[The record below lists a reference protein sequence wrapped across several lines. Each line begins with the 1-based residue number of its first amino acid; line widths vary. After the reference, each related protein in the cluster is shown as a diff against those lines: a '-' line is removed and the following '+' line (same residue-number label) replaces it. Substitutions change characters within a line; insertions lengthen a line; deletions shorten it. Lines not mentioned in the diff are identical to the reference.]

1 MNMVLFLSDV
11 AGSEILL
18 ILLFV
23 LIFFGSKS
31 IPNLARTLGKTIHQ
45 IKNASEDLQQE
56 IKQSGLDMKK
66 DMNFSEVFRDTSK
79 TITDPIEAN
88 LYELD
93 NVINAPSNVQSYAGP
108 QKVETEVKPDQ
119 QLEGEA

>member
-45 IKNASEDLQQE
+45 IKNASEDLQNE

-79 TITDPIEAN
+79 AITDPIEAN
-88 LYELD
+88 IYEMD
-93 NVINAPSNVQSYAGP
+93 NVINAPSNVQSYEGP
-108 QKVETEVKPDQ
+108 KRIETEVKPDQ
-119 QLEGEA
+119 QLDGEA

>member
-1 MNMVLFLSDV
+1 MVLFLSDV

-56 IKQSGLDMKK
+56 IKKSGLDMKK
-66 DMNFSEVFRDTSK
+66 DMNFSEVFREHKKRKS
-79 TITDPIEAN
+79 IIFPF
-88 LYELD
+88 
-93 NVINAPSNVQSYAGP
+93 
-108 QKVETEVKPDQ
+108 
-119 QLEGEA
+119 

>member
-79 TITDPIEAN
+79 AITEPIEEN
-88 LYELD
+88 LYEMD
-93 NVINAPSNVQSYAGP
+93 NVINAPSNVQSYISP
-108 QKVETEVKPDQ
+108 KKVETEVKPDQ
-119 QLEGEA
+119 QMDGEA

>member
-79 TITDPIEAN
+79 AITDPIKDN
-88 LYELD
+88 IYEMD
-93 NVINAPSNVQSYAGP
+93 NVINAPSNVQSYAGS
-108 QKVETEVKPDQ
+108 KKFEEEVKPDQ
-119 QLEGEA
+119 QLEGEV

>member
-1 MNMVLFLSDV
+1 MVLFLSDV

>member
-1 MNMVLFLSDV
+1 MVLFLSDV

-66 DMNFSEVFRDTSK
+66 DMNFSEVFRDTTK
-79 TITDPIEAN
+79 AITEPIEEN
-88 LYELD
+88 LYEMEQS
-93 NVINAPSNVQSYAGP
+93 INTPSNVQSYSAP
-108 QKVETEVKPDQ
+108 KKEVTEVKPDQ
-119 QLEGEA
+119 QLEGEV

>member
-1 MNMVLFLSDV
+1 MVLFLSDV

-79 TITDPIEAN
+79 AITDPIEAN
-88 LYELD
+88 IYEMD
-93 NVINAPSNVQSYAGP
+93 NVINAPSNVQSYAGTK
-108 QKVETEVKPDQ
+108 KVETEVKPDQ

>member
-1 MNMVLFLSDV
+1 MVLFLSDV

-79 TITDPIEAN
+79 VITDPIEAN
-88 LYELD
+88 IYEMD

-108 QKVETEVKPDQ
+108 KKVETEVKPDQ

>member
-1 MNMVLFLSDV
+1 MILFLSDV

-66 DMNFSEVFRDTSK
+66 DMNFSEVFKDTTK
-79 TITDPIEAN
+79 AITEPIEEN
-88 LYELD
+88 IYEMEQS
-93 NVINAPSNVQSYAGP
+93 IHTPSNVQSYAGP
-108 QKVETEVKPDQ
+108 KKVESEVKPDQ

>member
-1 MNMVLFLSDV
+1 MVLFLSDV

-45 IKNASEDLQQE
+45 IKNASEDLQNE

-66 DMNFSEVFRDTSK
+66 DMNFSEVFKDTTK
-79 TITDPIEAN
+79 AITEPIEEN
-88 LYELD
+88 IYEMEQS
-93 NVINAPSNVQSYAGP
+93 IHTPSNVQSYASP
-108 QKVETEVKPDQ
+108 KKVDEALKPDQ
-119 QLEGEA
+119 QLEDEA